1 MQVSSLNKDMEKLKM
16 TGKKDGEEEKKI
28 PGAGMSNERKKELKR
43 MNSKKRSSKQGEQF
57 INIKDNHHFLFNDFS
72 YFLSFLFS
80 AASL

>member
-43 MNSKKRSSKQGEQF
+43 MNSKKRSSKQGE
-57 INIKDNHHFLFNDFS
+57 HFYKYL
-72 YFLSFLFS
+72 
-80 AASL
+80 